1 MIHLSIRFGP
11 RQSLIIAVIIIM
23 LEYNTNN
30 NNNNNNTN
38 NVRTMHV
45 ITIMINKCENQMK
58 APHHVTSAFSGFSSY
73 AIHFGEGPKT
83 QAQAL
88 GSKL

>member
-11 RQSLIIAVIIIM
+11 QQSLIIAVIIIM

-45 ITIMINKCENQMK
+45 ITIMIK
-58 APHHVTSAFSGFSSY
+58 S
-73 AIHFGEGPKT
+73 
-83 QAQAL
+83 
-88 GSKL
+88 